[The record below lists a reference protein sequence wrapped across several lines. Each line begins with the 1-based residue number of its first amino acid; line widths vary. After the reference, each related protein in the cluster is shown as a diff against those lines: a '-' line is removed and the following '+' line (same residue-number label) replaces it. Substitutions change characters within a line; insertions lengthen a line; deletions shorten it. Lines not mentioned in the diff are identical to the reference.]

1 MKKIF
6 FILFLIFTNNCV
18 WADDDTIYMS
28 LKFNEVNF
36 RAGPS
41 MDFPILFTYR
51 LRYAPVKIVGEYD
64 NWFKVVDKDGDSGWV
79 SEHLLSKFRS
89 FITINDMQ
97 ILYSSYKD
105 NAYPIYKVEKNVVG
119 KLIKCKED
127 MCKVKIDGE
136 KGWMN
141 KDDIWG
147 YEEIYGL

>member
-1 MKKIF
+1 MK
-6 FILFLIFTNNCV
+6 ILFFVLFLCFSKTYART
-18 WADDDTIYMS
+18 ADDVVYMS

-51 LRYAPVKIVGEYD
+51 LRYAPVKVVGEYD

-89 FITINDMQ
+89 FITLNDIQ

-105 NAYPIYKVEKNVVG
+105 GAYPIYKVEKNVVG

-136 KGWMN
+136 KGWIS
-141 KDDIWG
+141 KYDIWG
-147 YEEIYGL
+147 YEEYL